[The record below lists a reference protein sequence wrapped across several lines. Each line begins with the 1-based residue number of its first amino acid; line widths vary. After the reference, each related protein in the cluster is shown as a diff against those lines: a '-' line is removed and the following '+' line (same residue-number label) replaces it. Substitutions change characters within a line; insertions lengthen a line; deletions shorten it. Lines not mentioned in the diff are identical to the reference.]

1 MTELSFTQENMPE
14 PEEFQQMLSEAMAE
28 TSPVDSLLEL
38 VIELSK
44 YERQYGM
51 TSAEFIQ
58 RYQRGELGDDPDMI
72 DWAGAYRLFQRLKR
86 RVEVAFSTHPHHKHI
101 PTGVEPA
108 EPPDLSDVLREI
120 DQYLYNTGAGERA

>member
-14 PEEFQQMLSEAMAE
+14 PEEFQQMLTEAMAE

-58 RYQRGELGDDPDMI
+58 RYQRGELGDDPDTLP
-72 DWAGAYRLFQRLKR
+72 GGQRQ
-86 RVEVAFSTHPHHKHI
+86 
-101 PTGVEPA
+101 
-108 EPPDLSDVLREI
+108 PDLPLRQRAAPSK
-120 DQYLYNTGAGERA
+120 DFDASAPQTHTNWRRAGRTTRPERRTA

>member
-1 MTELSFTQENMPE
+1 MTELSFTQENMPG
-14 PEEFQQMLSEAMAE
+14 PDEFQQMLTEAMAE

-86 RVEVAFSTHPHHKHI
+86 RVEVALMHAAI
-101 PTGVEPA
+101 NA
-108 EPPDLSDVLREI
+108 ETEAVA
-120 DQYLYNTGAGERA
+120 T